1 MSTPTSNPPT
11 DDRSAALPESLGGRY
26 RIGREL
32 GRGGMASVH
41 LARDEKHG
49 RDVATKVIRQKLDPA
64 SAVVL
69 SHMSVDYRLA
79 GQLDSALVESRRALE
94 TDSTNYTTLVFG
106 VMAYLAS
113 NRVQEAHAL
122 LVSVPANAFGRG

>member
-1 MSTPTSNPPT
+1 
-11 DDRSAALPESLGGRY
+11 
-26 RIGREL
+26 
-32 GRGGMASVH
+32 